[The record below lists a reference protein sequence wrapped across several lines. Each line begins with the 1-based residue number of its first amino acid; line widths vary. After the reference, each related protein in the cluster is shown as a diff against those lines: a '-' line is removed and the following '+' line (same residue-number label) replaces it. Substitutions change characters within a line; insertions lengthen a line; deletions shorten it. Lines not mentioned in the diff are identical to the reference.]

1 MNDTQRREA
10 YLQARSYAE
19 RLRADVFILCATEG
33 VWTFGREKGRFDA
46 ERFSFRTWAGLDD
59 VTSFRGLEDA
69 IGKRSS
75 LWKKGREHDAG
86 G

>member
-1 MNDTQRREA
+1 MK
-10 YLQARSYAE
+10 LSSYV
-19 RLRADVFILCATEG
+19 LSLFFGSDEG
-33 VWTFGREKGRFDA
+33 SALVVGFE
-46 ERFSFRTWAGLDD
+46 ELLGLSTPDEGD
-59 VTSFRGLEDA
+59 GDQDEVTSFRGLEDA